1 MALENFPNLTAE
13 YDFVEEVSYD
23 DVIVSLYPNGQEQ
36 RIKTASASRRR
47 FTLRFQLLA
56 SSDMDTLY
64 NFFMA
69 RHGSLEPFYFT
80 NPRDSQTYIV
90 RFYHPSMS
98 RTLFTVLLESTGVS
112 LIEVIGES

>member
-1 MALENFPNLTAE
+1 MALETFPNLAVE

-23 DVIVSLYPNGQEQ
+23 DVIVSLYPNGREQ
-36 RIKTASASRRR
+36 RIRTVSASRRC
-47 FTLRFQLLA
+47 FNLRFRLL
-56 SSDMDTLY
+56 STSDMDGLY
-64 NFFMA
+64 SFFMA

-90 RFYHPSMS
+90 RFNNSTMS
-98 RTLFTVLLESTGVS
+98 RTLFTVLLESTGLS